1 MNAPRIRRRPPGDPD
16 ALPASLPPV
25 LRRVL
30 AARGVGI
37 ESLALDLKDLL
48 PPSLLVGIQ
57 AAAELLADT
66 LQRGESIVVAGDYDA
81 DGATGTA
88 LAVLG
93 LRALGAPQVHYVVP
107 DRFVMGYGLSPALAE
122 RAAQTGASLLVTVDS
137 GITSVA
143 GVAQARRLGLRVL
156 ITDHHLAGAELPAA
170 DVIVNPNQPGC
181 PFPSKHL
188 AGVGVMFYVLL
199 ALRARLRERGM
210 FASGGEPNL
219 SEFLDL
225 VAVGTV
231 ADVVKLDHNNRV
243 LVEQGLRRIRAGRT
257 RPGIEALLQVAGREA
272 SRLSAQDLG
281 FVLGPRINAAGRLD
295 DIRAGIECLLA
306 PDLASALPLARA
318 LDQFNRSRR
327 EIESQMREDA
337 LQLVADDDSVGVCLY
352 REDWHEGVVGIVAGR
367 MKERLHRP
375 VIAFARAQEGG
386 MLKGS
391 GRSIAGFHLR
401 DALVAVDAAAPGLI
415 ERFGGHAMAA
425 GLSLREDAL
434 TEFRR
439 RFDAECRAR
448 LDAAVLEHRLDSDGA
463 LADEELNLDTALL
476 IEGAGPWGQ
485 GYPEPLFENDFEVVE
500 ARPVGSEGAHIKYRL
515 RHASGL
521 CSAIDFNGAERMAAR
536 GRVRCAYRLAVNRY
550 QGRESADLQIQAL
563 QPLP

>member
-1 MNAPRIRRRPPGDPD
+1 MTAPRIRRRSPGDPD
-16 ALPASLPPV
+16 ALPALVPPV

-30 AARGVGI
+30 AARGVGA
-37 ESLALDLKDLL
+37 EALALDLRDLL
-48 PPSLLVGIQ
+48 PPHSLRGI
-57 AAAELLADT
+57 AAAADLLADAIQ
-66 LQRGESIVVAGDYDA
+66 QRWAIVIAGDYDA

-93 LRALGAPQVHYVVP
+93 LRALGAAQVHYVVP
-107 DRFVMGYGLSPALAE
+107 DRFRMGYGLSSALAE
-122 RAAQTGASLLVTVDS
+122 QAAASGASLLVTVDS
-137 GITSVA
+137 GIASVA
-143 GVAQARRLGLRVL
+143 GVAHAQRLGLRVL

-199 ALRARLRERGM
+199 ALRARLRERGA
-210 FASGGEPNL
+210 FAAGAEPNL

-231 ADVVKLDHNNRV
+231 ADVVRLDHNNRV
-243 LVEQGLRRIRAGRT
+243 LVEQGLRRIRAGRA
-257 RPGIEALLQVAGREA
+257 RPGLQALLQVAGREA

-306 PDLASALPLARA
+306 ADLDAALPLARQ

-327 EIESQMREDA
+327 EIEAQMREAA
-337 LQLVADDDSVGVCLY
+337 LELVADDDSVGLCLY
-352 REDWHEGVVGIVAGR
+352 QDDWHEGVVGIVAGR

-375 VIAFARAQEGG
+375 VIAFARAQEQGL
-386 MLKGS
+386 LKGS

-401 DALVAVDAAAPGLI
+401 DALVAVDAVAPGLI

-425 GLSLREDAL
+425 GLSLREEAL
-434 TEFRR
+434 AEFRA

-448 LDAAVLEHRLDSDGA
+448 LDPAALEHCLETDGELDA
-463 LADEELNLDTALL
+463 RELSLETAQLL
-476 IEGAGPWGQ
+476 ETAGPWGQ
-485 GYPEPLFENDFEVVE
+485 GFPEPLFEGDFEVIE
-500 ARPVGSEGAHIKYRL
+500 ARPVGADGAHIKYRL
-515 RHASGL
+515 RHPGGI
-521 CSAIDFNGAERMAAR
+521 CSAIDFNGAERMAVQ

-550 QGRESADLQIQAL
+550 QGRESADLQIQML
-563 QPLP
+563 QAG